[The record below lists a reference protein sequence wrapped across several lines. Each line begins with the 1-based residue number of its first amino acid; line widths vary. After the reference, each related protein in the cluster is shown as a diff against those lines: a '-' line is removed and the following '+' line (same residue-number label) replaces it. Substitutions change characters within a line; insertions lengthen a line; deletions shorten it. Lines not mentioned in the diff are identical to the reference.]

1 MDMGKMMFRL
11 SQKQLSSRP
20 FNQFRVILGL
30 QQGHFSTCFVLGL
43 PQKVRGEGAPALG
56 EQLR

>member
-1 MDMGKMMFRL
+1 MMFRL